1 MLGSNTMDYNTLL
14 CYSMS
19 VQLANTELHFYGI
32 IVAMVSCFAA
42 LHLHTSYSKNQV
54 KQVTKNRQK
63 EAFDY
68 YTVNTN
74 NHCQPPAPPLLQI
87 REVFATNI
95 DSSYTTPSRRKQGSN
110 WWSENM
116 PESTGWSDTVEWK
129 GVNVGRKAAALCPS
143 WWCLCWGCFCFTVC
157 PIRPHHKQQ
166 VNPYITPPKWLWLML
181 IPPSEV
187 T

>member
-1 MLGSNTMDYNTLL
+1 MLGSNIMDYNTLL

-74 NHCQPPAPPLLQI
+74 NHCQPLRTLPPPNQ
-87 REVFATNI
+87 R
-95 DSSYTTPSRRKQGSN
+95 
-110 WWSENM
+110 
-116 PESTGWSDTVEWK
+116 
-129 GVNVGRKAAALCPS
+129 GVC
-143 WWCLCWGCFCFTVC
+143 
-157 PIRPHHKQQ
+157 HK
-166 VNPYITPPKWLWLML
+166 Y
-181 IPPSEV
+181 
-187 T
+187 

>member
-74 NHCQPPAPPLLQI
+74 NQCQP
-87 REVFATNI
+87 
-95 DSSYTTPSRRKQGSN
+95 SR
-110 WWSENM
+110 
-116 PESTGWSDTVEWK
+116 
-129 GVNVGRKAAALCPS
+129 
-143 WWCLCWGCFCFTVC
+143 
-157 PIRPHHKQQ
+157 
-166 VNPYITPPKWLWLML
+166 TPP
-181 IPPSEV
+181 PPNQRGV
-187 T
+187 CHKY